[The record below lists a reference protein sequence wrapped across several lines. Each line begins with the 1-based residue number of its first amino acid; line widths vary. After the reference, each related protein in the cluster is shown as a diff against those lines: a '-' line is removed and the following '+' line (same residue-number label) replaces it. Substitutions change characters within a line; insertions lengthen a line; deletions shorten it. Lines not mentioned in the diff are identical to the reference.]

1 MLWFPAGPCVSPFTV
16 PTHLTVLGSASAR
29 DKDIYSLIINILF
42 LKKPSHSYV
51 LLKKFFSASSV
62 LLSGV
67 EKNTLLNVREGFARL
82 CPPQNTLTL
91 LYTI

>member
-42 LKKPSHSYV
+42 LKK
-51 LLKKFFSASSV
+51 
-62 LLSGV
+62 
-67 EKNTLLNVREGFARL
+67 
-82 CPPQNTLTL
+82 TLTL
-91 LYTI
+91 LCAVKKNFLSKLCAPFRG

>member
-51 LLKKFFSASSV
+51 LLKKIF
-62 LLSGV
+62 LSKLCAPFRGW
-67 EKNTLLNVREGFARL
+67 EKHIAK
-82 CPPQNTLTL
+82 C
-91 LYTI
+91 

>member
-42 LKKPSHSYV
+42 LKKNPH
-51 LLKKFFSASSV
+51 
-62 LLSGV
+62 
-67 EKNTLLNVREGFARL
+67 TPM
-82 CPPQNTLTL
+82 CC
-91 LYTI
+91 